1 MLLKINASISRP
13 NSVHVCPCH
22 LFIYVNHLHL
32 HSSSWKLAGTNDKP
46 NWLFSQTI
54 KRLLEALT
62 HAFCQFSCSN
72 AAKAAADFES
82 KVERPLRRL
91 SCLPKRRSPWPTA
104 RHGNSIGAMVKSLQ
118 WWPHSCILKIP
129 VLDVWAQLG
138 RFLRHLDT
146 KCDETCNNDYYDD
159 GSDSSSFCLC
169 IFTYLVWACWDT
181 CQWTWPWTLVHTFLV
196 LCIMSKNIAL
206 LELLLTILWS
216 TYVSHS
222 EPRIA
227 RSQEVMFVHHDA
239 SYHCKLKQNK
249 QPYHLWITL
258 PLYHRAPQASTP
270 AHRNTNII
278 NHT

>member
-1 MLLKINASISRP
+1 MLRYLAQT
-13 NSVHVCPCH
+13 
-22 LFIYVNHLHL
+22 LFMYVRVIRLYVNHLHL
-32 HSSSWKLAGTNDKP
+32 HFSSWKLAGINDKP
-46 NWLFSQTI
+46 NWLYSKTI

-104 RHGNSIGAMVKSLQ
+104 RHGNSIGAIVKSLQ

-196 LCIMSKNIAL
+196 LCIMSKIIAL
-206 LELLLTILWS
+206 LELLLTICMHLQMYLTLGQELPEAKKS
-216 TYVSHS
+216 CLYIMMQHTIASLSKTNSHT
-222 EPRIA
+222 
-227 RSQEVMFVHHDA
+227 
-239 SYHCKLKQNK
+239 
-249 QPYHLWITL
+249 IT
-258 PLYHRAPQASTP
+258 
-270 AHRNTNII
+270 
-278 NHT
+278 